1 MATKF
6 RNGFGGEH
14 GRGTATPLPGAARF
28 MKCSKI
34 WPKIDLDFAHCS
46 AREAKVGFRKSALN
60 PTLRFEA
67 LV

>member
-1 MATKF
+1 VSW
-6 RNGFGGEH
+6 
-14 GRGTATPLPGAARF
+14 LARPF
-28 MKCSKI
+28 SSLRKPRRKV
-34 WPKIDLDFAHCS
+34 LDFAHCS

>member
-1 MATKF
+1 MGKVQ
-6 RNGFGGEH
+6 
-14 GRGTATPLPGAARF
+14 
-28 MKCSKI
+28 
-34 WPKIDLDFAHCS
+34 IDLDFAHCS